1 ASGRQR
7 EMAVRAALGAS
18 RLRLT
23 WQLLTESLCFA
34 LAGGMAGVALAGW
47 TIKSL
52 VLLQPGNL
60 PRLAEVAIDARV
72 LVFASVITVARGIVC
87 GLAPVLQI
95 AGTELAAALRE
106 GAGKGATVSFR
117 QRHFRNLLV
126 AFEIAAALVLLMGAG
141 LLTRSFVRVLG
152 VNPGF
157 EARNLLV
164 MPIFLDNNRYRT
176 PAQSAAY
183 YQSLLERL
191 KSLPSVT
198 AVGATTAMPMSE
210 LAGDFSR
217 PYWREGE
224 ADPGGNAPK
233 AGIRMVT
240 PDYFK
245 AMGTAVFKGRVFT
258 EQDRPD
264 TSPVI
269 VVNETLARQVWP
281 GADPVGKRLMIWF
294 NRGRFP
300 YEVVGVAR
308 DAKFYGLKSQARPE
322 VFFAH
327 AQDPYLIMN
336 VVVRASASPQQLI
349 NQLRREVLA
358 LDPGQPA
365 HSVVTMEEM
374 IAHSVAPD
382 RFSMLLLGVLA
393 LIALVLAGVGIY
405 GVMAYSVAERTH
417 EIGLRMALGARAGDV
432 LRIVLSRGMKLT
444 LGGVGLG
451 VVAALAMTRLL
462 KKLLFD
468 ISATDPVTFTAI
480 ILLLAGVAL
489 LACFFPAPRATQGDP
504 MIAVWDEE
512 APTANALPTIHFR
525 FWLSP
530 VRAIGVLAPR
540 RLRADWRQ
548 ECEAELRYRET
559 LLAEWDKLNWKTKL
573 DLLRRNVGAFWDAQ
587 LLQPKRLED
596 EMF

>member
-1 ASGRQR
+1 
-7 EMAVRAALGAS
+7 M
-18 RLRLT
+18 
-23 WQLLTESLCFA
+23 
-34 LAGGMAGVALAGW
+34 
-47 TIKSL
+47 
-52 VLLQPGNL
+52 
-60 PRLAEVAIDARV
+60 
-72 LVFASVITVARGIVC
+72 
-87 GLAPVLQI
+87 
-95 AGTELAAALRE
+95 AAALKE
-106 GAGKGATVSFR
+106 GAGKGATIGFR

-126 AFEIAAALVLLMGAG
+126 AFEIAAALVLLVGAG

-233 AGIRMVT
+233 AGMRMVT

-245 AMGTAVFKGRVFT
+245 AMGTAVLKGRAFT

-264 TSPVI
+264 TPPVI

-281 GADPVGKRLMIWF
+281 GGDAVGKRLVIWF

-308 DAKFYGLKSQARPE
+308 DTKFYGLKSQARPE

-327 AQDPYLIMN
+327 AQDPYLVMN
-336 VVVRASASPQQLI
+336 VVVRAATAPQQLI

-358 LDPGQPA
+358 LDPAQPA
-365 HSVVTMEEM
+365 HSIITMEEM
-374 IAHSVAPD
+374 IAHSIAPD
-382 RFSMLLLGVLA
+382 RFALLLLGVLA
-393 LIALVLAGVGIY
+393 LIALALAGVGIY
-405 GVMAYSVAERTH
+405 GVMAYAVAQRTR
-417 EIGLRMALGARAGDV
+417 EIGVRMALGAQAGDV
-432 LRIVLSRGMKLT
+432 LRMLIGQGMKSALA
-444 LGGVGLG
+444 GMAVGM
-451 VVAALAMTRLL
+451 VAASALTRLL

-468 ISATDPVTFTAI
+468 VGATDPLTFIVIAS
-480 ILLLAGVAL
+480 LLACVAL
-489 LACFFPAPRATQGDP
+489 LACWIPARRATKVDP
-504 MIAVWDEE
+504 MV
-512 APTANALPTIHFR
+512 ALH
-525 FWLSP
+525 
-530 VRAIGVLAPR
+530 
-540 RLRADWRQ
+540 
-548 ECEAELRYRET
+548 CE
-559 LLAEWDKLNWKTKL
+559 
-573 DLLRRNVGAFWDAQ
+573 
-587 LLQPKRLED
+587 
-596 EMF
+596 